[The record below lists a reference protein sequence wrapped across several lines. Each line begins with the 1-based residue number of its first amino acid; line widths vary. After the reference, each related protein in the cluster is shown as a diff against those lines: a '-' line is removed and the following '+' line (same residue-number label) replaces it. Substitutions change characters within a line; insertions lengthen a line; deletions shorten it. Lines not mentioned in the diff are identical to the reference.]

1 MPRRDELTDE
11 QWLLIKPLFPK
22 PRVGV
27 RGRPQRDAREVMN
40 GVLWILRTGA
50 RWQDLP
56 ERYPPYQTCHRRFS
70 AWVEAKLLEKVL
82 NKLTW
87 HLRQHGD
94 FDLSECFIDGSF
106 VGAKKGALP
115 SAKPSG
121 ARVRS
126 SWQWQTAMALQSP
139 STSSLRARM
148 RSTSSPPRSPSVS
161 PENDPSD

>member
-11 QWLLIKPLFPK
+11 QWALIEPLFPP

-27 RGRPQRDAREVMN
+27 RGRPQRDTREVMN

-56 ERYPPYQTCHRRFS
+56 ERYPPYQTCHRRFA
-70 AWVEAKLLEKVL
+70 AWVRTGVLEKVL
-82 NKLTW
+82 KSLTR

-94 FDLSECFIDGSF
+94 FDLSESFIDGSF
-106 VGAKKGALP
+106 VSAKKGALP
-115 SAKPSG
+115 SARPSG
-121 ARVRS
+121 VKVRS

-139 STSSLRARM
+139 FTSNLRARM
-148 RSTSSPPRSPSVS
+148 KSPSS
-161 PENDPSD
+161 RPPSTDGSRKSDPSD